1 MLGELSQK
9 YPAESTENA
18 NAEEKTVSREEL
30 VKNVNKAQDAYDIAE
45 EEYNASKTLVESY
58 KAEMDSYAASRNG
71 TTWHDRQDAWQKKY
85 DEARGD
91 WETEK
96 GNLGGKQ
103 KNYEN
108 AKNALT
114 EAQSVLEN
122 YKDPQEKIIA
132 EFLLEMLNVNPDPT
146 ILESYIEE
154 LNNRITELKT
164 NTDIIGNY
172 SGLVADTQ
180 VLTVL
185 VKNYVFWVKETSEND
200 SEINTMLGE
209 LGKEIQIPDPDSQ
222 TFNEQYASWE
232 ETWQNRINC
241 LENLIQELPQFFESQ
256 KKELKNT
263 VINTELLS
271 EYNANEKMSI
281 LDELRRSKV
290 SDINVIE
297 KVCSLLFGK
306 YRGIAWF
313 SLGLAV
319 FFDISSLLAGLFI
332 YGLSKKKAKN

>member
-1 MLGELSQK
+1 MSQK

-132 EFLLEMLNVNPDPT
+132 EFLLEMLNVNPDKD
-146 ILESYIEE
+146 EKVEGD
-154 LNNRITELKT
+154 NAGF
-164 NTDIIGNY
+164 IIMREY
-172 SGLVADTQ
+172 AIDYYQRVAE
-180 VLTVL
+180 
-185 VKNYVFWVKETSEND
+185 FWVENPKLDIPEEMSKEYKDIAKDCS
-200 SEINTMLGE
+200 
-209 LGKEIQIPDPDSQ
+209 KY
-222 TFNEQYASWE
+222 NE
-232 ETWQNRINC
+232 
-241 LENLIQELPQFFESQ
+241 
-256 KKELKNT
+256 
-263 VINTELLS
+263 
-271 EYNANEKMSI
+271 EK
-281 LDELRRSKV
+281 
-290 SDINVIE
+290 
-297 KVCSLLFGK
+297 
-306 YRGIAWF
+306 
-313 SLGLAV
+313 
-319 FFDISSLLAGLFI
+319 
-332 YGLSKKKAKN
+332 

>member
-1 MLGELSQK
+1 MSQK

-172 SGLVADTQ
+172 SELVADTQ

-241 LENLIQELPQFFESQ
+241 LENLIQELPQFF
-256 KKELKNT
+256 
-263 VINTELLS
+263 
-271 EYNANEKMSI
+271 
-281 LDELRRSKV
+281 
-290 SDINVIE
+290 
-297 KVCSLLFGK
+297 
-306 YRGIAWF
+306 
-313 SLGLAV
+313 
-319 FFDISSLLAGLFI
+319 
-332 YGLSKKKAKN
+332 

>member
-132 EFLLEMLNVNPDPT
+132 EFLLEMLNVNPDKD
-146 ILESYIEE
+146 EKVEGD
-154 LNNRITELKT
+154 NAGF
-164 NTDIIGNY
+164 IIMREY
-172 SGLVADTQ
+172 AIDYYQRVAE
-180 VLTVL
+180 
-185 VKNYVFWVKETSEND
+185 FWVENPKLDIPEEMSKEYKDIAKDCS
-200 SEINTMLGE
+200 
-209 LGKEIQIPDPDSQ
+209 KY
-222 TFNEQYASWE
+222 NE
-232 ETWQNRINC
+232 
-241 LENLIQELPQFFESQ
+241 
-256 KKELKNT
+256 
-263 VINTELLS
+263 
-271 EYNANEKMSI
+271 EK
-281 LDELRRSKV
+281 
-290 SDINVIE
+290 
-297 KVCSLLFGK
+297 
-306 YRGIAWF
+306 
-313 SLGLAV
+313 
-319 FFDISSLLAGLFI
+319 
-332 YGLSKKKAKN
+332 

>member
-1 MLGELSQK
+1 MQ
-9 YPAESTENA
+9 
-18 NAEEKTVSREEL
+18 
-30 VKNVNKAQDAYDIAE
+30 
-45 EEYNASKTLVESY
+45 
-58 KAEMDSYAASRNG
+58 
-71 TTWHDRQDAWQKKY
+71 
-85 DEARGD
+85 
-91 WETEK
+91 
-96 GNLGGKQ
+96 
-103 KNYEN
+103 
-108 AKNALT
+108 
-114 EAQSVLEN
+114 
-122 YKDPQEKIIA
+122 

-172 SGLVADTQ
+172 SELVADTQ

-319 FFDISSLLAGLFI
+319 FLIYLHCWLDFLFMDFQRKRLRI
-332 YGLSKKKAKN
+332 REVEMQKTFEFGNTEEGFETIAKIFFEQLTQELEKAYNDHIK

>member
-1 MLGELSQK
+1 MQ
-9 YPAESTENA
+9 
-18 NAEEKTVSREEL
+18 EEKTVSREEL

-58 KAEMDSYAASRNG
+58 KAEMDSYGCFKKWYNLA
-71 TTWHDRQDAWQKKY
+71 RQTRRMAKKY

-172 SGLVADTQ
+172 SELVADTQ

-256 KKELKNT
+256 KKRN
-263 VINTELLS
+263 
-271 EYNANEKMSI
+271 
-281 LDELRRSKV
+281 
-290 SDINVIE
+290 
-297 KVCSLLFGK
+297 
-306 YRGIAWF
+306 
-313 SLGLAV
+313 
-319 FFDISSLLAGLFI
+319 
-332 YGLSKKKAKN
+332 

>member
-1 MLGELSQK
+1 MKNPKNVYYSSEEELRKIGNLTLRQRNSILMNR
-9 YPAESTENA
+9 ELENA
-18 NAEEKTVSREEL
+18 KRIIEQCEKHRISLLPIENPLYPKRAGNCNDAPIILYYKGTIQRMDKTVGIVGARRCTQERERRGKEL

-172 SGLVADTQ
+172 SELVADTQ

-241 LENLIQELPQFFESQ
+241 LENLIQELTIL
-256 KKELKNT
+256 LKCWKRNMIT
-263 VINTELLS
+263 RE
-271 EYNANEKMSI
+271 A
-281 LDELRRSKV
+281 
-290 SDINVIE
+290 
-297 KVCSLLFGK
+297 
-306 YRGIAWF
+306 
-313 SLGLAV
+313 
-319 FFDISSLLAGLFI
+319 
-332 YGLSKKKAKN
+332 